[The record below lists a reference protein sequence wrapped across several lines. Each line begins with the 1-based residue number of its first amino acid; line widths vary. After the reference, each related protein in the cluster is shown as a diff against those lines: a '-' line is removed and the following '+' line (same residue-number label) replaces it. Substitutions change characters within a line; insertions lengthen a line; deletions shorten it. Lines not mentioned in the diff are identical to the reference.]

1 MTRVLYCTA
10 ALLGFLAALGSGE
23 TPNGPAA
30 PASVA
35 HGQPITEDAPESA
48 VPAEVLAILREGEP
62 LEFVSLH
69 YDDLYEFQEGDEM
82 LIRWKVLGRT
92 KIDDADKR
100 QQLIAALERGVA
112 ENDDGPADCFWP
124 RHAFSTTH
132 DGHRYDILVCFQCYQ
147 VEVYREGKKQ
157 SAYSFLIGRSP
168 QPLFDQILT
177 DAGVPLD
184 SDADEE

>member
-1 MTRVLYCTA
+1 MTRVLYRMA
-10 ALLGFLAALGSGE
+10 ALLGFLAALGCAEAPSDLP
-23 TPNGPAA
+23 TAAAANGLTA
-30 PASVA
+30 
-35 HGQPITEDAPESA
+35 TEDAPKNA

-62 LEFVSLH
+62 LEFVSLLH
-69 YDDLYEFQEGDEM
+69 DDSYEFQEGDEK
-82 LIRWKVLGRT
+82 LIRWRVLGRT
-92 KIDDADKR
+92 TIDDADRR
-100 QQLIAALERGVA
+100 QRLIAALERGVA
-112 ENDDGPADCFWP
+112 ENDDGPANCFWP

-132 DGHRYDILVCFQCYQ
+132 DGHRYDILVCFKCFQ

-184 SDADEE
+184 SDAEEE